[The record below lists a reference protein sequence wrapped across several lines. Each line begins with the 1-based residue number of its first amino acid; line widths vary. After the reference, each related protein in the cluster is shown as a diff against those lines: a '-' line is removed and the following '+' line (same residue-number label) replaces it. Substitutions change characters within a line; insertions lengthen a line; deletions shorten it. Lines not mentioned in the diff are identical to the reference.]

1 MVAHEDTISI
11 KNVLTGQIYSN
22 LKTSGL
28 LYPGNNV
35 NIKIRINQ
43 CSLVI
48 IVDGFNNRGALFLIG
63 ESYFSP
69 RAFSVF
75 NTFATDIIVVTP
87 ENVIEDIANFTIQ
100 LDANYNAACAY
111 CIFNCINVQ

>member
-1 MVAHEDTISI
+1 M
-11 KNVLTGQIYSN
+11 
-22 LKTSGL
+22 
-28 LYPGNNV
+28 
-35 NIKIRINQ
+35 
-43 CSLVI
+43 I

-87 ENVIEDIANFTIQ
+87 ENIIEDIANFTIQ
-100 LDANYNAACAY
+100 IDANYNAACAY
-111 CIFNCINVQ
+111 CIFNCINVR

>member
-1 MVAHEDTISI
+1 M
-11 KNVLTGQIYSN
+11 
-22 LKTSGL
+22 
-28 LYPGNNV
+28 
-35 NIKIRINQ
+35 
-43 CSLVI
+43 I

-63 ESYFSP
+63 ENYFSP

-111 CIFNCINVQ
+111 CIFNCINVR

>member
-1 MVAHEDTISI
+1 MLSYDNQV
-11 KNVLTGQIYSN
+11 NSN

-35 NIKIRINQ
+35 NIKIGINQ
-43 CSLVI
+43 CSLVLV
-48 IVDGFNNRGALFLIG
+48 VDGYKNRGALFLIG

-69 RAFSVF
+69 RVFSAF
-75 NTFATDIIVVTP
+75 NTFTTNVIVVTP

-111 CIFNCINVQ
+111 CIFNCINVR